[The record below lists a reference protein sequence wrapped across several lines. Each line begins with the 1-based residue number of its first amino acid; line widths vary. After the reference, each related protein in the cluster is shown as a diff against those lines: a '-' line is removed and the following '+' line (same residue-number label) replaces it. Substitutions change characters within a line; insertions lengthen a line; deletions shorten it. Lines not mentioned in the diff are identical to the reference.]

1 MKIKIPINYDEI
13 KKEEVIVLANLP
25 EDKCKEILVEFF
37 GKMKYKQ
44 RRNGSKI
51 I

>member
-25 EDKCKEILVEFF
+25 EEKPIGRKLIPE
-37 GKMKYKQ
+37 K
-44 RRNGSKI
+44 
-51 I
+51 